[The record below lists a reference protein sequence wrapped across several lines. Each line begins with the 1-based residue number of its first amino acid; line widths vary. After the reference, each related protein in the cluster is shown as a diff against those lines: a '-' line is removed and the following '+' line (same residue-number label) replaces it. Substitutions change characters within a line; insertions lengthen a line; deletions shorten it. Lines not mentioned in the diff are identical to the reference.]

1 MLRGLRMNAVSRGVL
16 EELMDKIGALFRIHV
31 PVLGWRVALAYRN
44 SVEGWLPGYVIVAL

>member
-16 EELMDKIGALFRIHV
+16 EESMDKIGALFRIHV

-44 SVEGWLPGYVIVAL
+44 SVEGRLPGYVIVAL